1 MNGGSSSQCSPVSTF
16 ATPILPSEFL
26 AVGGTVLSDE
36 VRYNLL
42 RLLEANPAMSQRD
55 VARQLGMSLGKVN
68 FCVQALVEKGILK
81 ATNFKNSKHKA
92 AYMYLLTP
100 RGIEEKAQVTARF
113 LQKKIQEYEE
123 LRADIARIREEVSR
137 NARR

>member
-81 ATNFKNSKHKA
+81 ATNFKNSKRKA

-137 NARR
+137 NERR

>member
-1 MNGGSSSQCSPVSTF
+1 MNKGGRIQCPADSPRKT
-16 ATPILPSEFL
+16 TPG
-26 AVGGTVLSDE
+26 ATVLSDE
-36 VRYNLL
+36 TRYNLL

-55 VARQLGMSLGKVN
+55 VARQLGISLGKVN

-123 LRADIARIREEVSR
+123 LRADIARIREEVDRS
-137 NARR
+137 ARR

>member
-1 MNGGSSSQCSPVSTF
+1 MNIP
-16 ATPILPSEFL
+16 A
-26 AVGGTVLSDE
+26 GGTVLSDE

-55 VARQLGMSLGKVN
+55 VARQLGMSLGRVN

-81 ATNFKNSKHKA
+81 ATNFKNSKRKA

-113 LQKKIQEYEE
+113 LQKKLQEYEE
-123 LRADIARIREEVSR
+123 LRTDIARIREEVSR

>member
-55 VARQLGMSLGKVN
+55 VARQLGISLGKVN

>member
-1 MNGGSSSQCSPVSTF
+1 MNRGGKIQCPPG
-16 ATPILPSEFL
+16 A
-26 AVGGTVLSDE
+26 TVLSDE
-36 VRYNLL
+36 TRYNLL

-55 VARQLGMSLGKVN
+55 VARQLGISLGKVN

-123 LRADIARIREEVSR
+123 LRADIARIREEVNRS
-137 NARR
+137 ARR

>member
-55 VARQLGMSLGKVN
+55 VARQLGISLGKVN

-81 ATNFKNSKHKA
+81 ATNFKNSKRKA